1 MTLIL
6 LLDEEAI
13 VADDDIGVDID
24 PVAQDVVKIILED
37 EIVVDSAYLD
47 PANYSIQPV
56 TPGDII
62 PRIRA
67 VLEPNSAVTTTIL
80 LQIDKP
86 TEGGKYFLE
95 ADNLHDRNGGTLQ
108 ILEADLVTF
117 VARFTKTDSMLRSL
131 PDHFDPRP
139 KESLIRNLL
148 TAITMSDELIGGSKD
163 EPL

>member
-6 LLDEEAI
+6 LLDEESI
-13 VADDDIGVDID
+13 VAEAGIGVDID
-24 PVAQDVVKIILED
+24 PIAQDVVKIILED

-56 TPGDII
+56 TPGDIV
-62 PRIRA
+62 PRVRA
-67 VLEPNSAVTTTIL
+67 VIAPNAKVTTTIL
-80 LQIDKP
+80 LHIDKP
-86 TEGGKYFLE
+86 TEGGEYYLE
-95 ADNLHDRNGGTLQ
+95 ADNLHDRNGNTIAVEQ
-108 ILEADLVTF
+108 ADLVTF

-139 KESLIRNLL
+139 AESLIRNLL
-148 TAITMSDELIGGSKD
+148 TAITMSDDLIGGSKD